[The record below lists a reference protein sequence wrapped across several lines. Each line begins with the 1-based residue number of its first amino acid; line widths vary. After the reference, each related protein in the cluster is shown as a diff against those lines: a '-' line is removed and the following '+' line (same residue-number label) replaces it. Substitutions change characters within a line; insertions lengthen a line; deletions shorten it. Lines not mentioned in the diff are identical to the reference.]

1 MAYRDVKPEET
12 TWEEYGHRMME
23 KRMKFR
29 GDVKGRRYKRSDATA
44 MIGWPLRDVRDV
56 GHEATD
62 PS

>member
-23 KRMKFR
+23 KRRKFR

-44 MIGWPLRDVRDV
+44 KQASDRMAAKRRKRRR
-56 GHEATD
+56 T
-62 PS
+62 